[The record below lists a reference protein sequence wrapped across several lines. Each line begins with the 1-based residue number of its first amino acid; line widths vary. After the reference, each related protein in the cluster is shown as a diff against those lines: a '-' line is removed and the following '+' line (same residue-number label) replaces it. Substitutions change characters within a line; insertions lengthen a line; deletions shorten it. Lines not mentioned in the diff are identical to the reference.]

1 MFLIFKLLPTTCV
14 TLQNKSYLKCI
25 SHKCGKEYPIP
36 TTEFHCICG
45 NPLDVKY
52 KDAPSQNL
60 KELFYQRRNP
70 QGSIFNESGVWRF
83 RELLNFCEINTE
95 DLDQC
100 SQHLVSLDGAEGRQ
114 SKPYHMSKVAKFVG
128 MENEKLMLQP
138 EGYNPSGSFKDNGM
152 STAVTHAKLVSAKK
166 IICASTGNT
175 SASAGMF
182 AANENM
188 ECDVYIPEGEIA
200 PGKLSQAYQFGTQ
213 LIHVDGNFDDA
224 FTKSLDAAKESGSYT
239 VNSINPFRIEGQ
251 KTIPYRALEFLEWE
265 TPDWIVYPGGA
276 LGNTSSCGKCL
287 MELHE
292 WGWIKKIPRIAVINA
307 EGANTLD
314 VLYNGK
320 FENTE
325 LRWNKGNPDTE
336 LVENY
341 YVKMNE
347 EHIRP
352 KTKAT
357 AIQIGK
363 PANLLKGLRALEF
376 TDGVV
381 TTVTDNEMLDGM
393 SIVGLNGFDCE
404 MASGAVPA
412 GIKKLLNEN
421 VIKKDDRIIGILTGR
436 QKEPLL
442 PINYHNEPTNQFA
455 RPPKR

>member
-1 MFLIFKLLPTTCV
+1 M
-14 TLQNKSYLKCI
+14 QNKSYLKCI
-25 SHKCGKEYPIP
+25 NHKCGKEYPISVFDFNC
-36 TTEFHCICG
+36 TCG
-45 NPLDVKY
+45 NLLDVIY
-52 KDAPSQNL
+52 NETPSQNL
-60 KELFYQRRNP
+60 KEVFSQRRNP

-83 RELLNFCEINTE
+83 RELLNFCDIDTT
-95 DLDQC
+95 DLAQC

-128 MENEKLMLQP
+128 MENKNLMLQP

-152 STAVTHAKLVSAKK
+152 SAAVTHAKLVNAKK

-213 LIHVDGNFDDA
+213 MIHVDGNFDDA
-224 FTKSLDAAKESGSYT
+224 FTRSLDAAKESGSYT

-251 KTIPYRALEFLEWE
+251 KTIAYRALEFLEWE

-325 LRWNKGNPDTE
+325 LRWNKGSPDTKLIE
-336 LVENY
+336 DY
-341 YVKMNE
+341 YVKMNKD
-347 EHIRP
+347 HIRP

-363 PANLLKGLRALEF
+363 PANLLKGIRALEF

-381 TTVTDNEMLDGM
+381 TTVTDKEMLDGM

-412 GIKKLLNEN
+412 GIKKLLNDKI
-421 VIKKDDRIIGILTGR
+421 IKKDDKIIGILTGR

-455 RPPKR
+455 IPPKR

>member
-138 EGYNPSGSFKDNGM
+138 EGYNPSGSFKENGM
-152 STAVTHAKLVSAKK
+152 SAHVTHAKLVSEKK

-213 LIHVDGNFDDA
+213 LIHVNGNFDDA

-421 VIKKDDRIIGILTGR
+421 VIKKDDKIIGILTGR

-455 RPPKR
+455 IPPKR

>member
-1 MFLIFKLLPTTCV
+1 M
-14 TLQNKSYLKCI
+14 QNKSYLKCI
-25 SHKCGKEYPIP
+25 NHKCGKEYPISVFDFNC
-36 TTEFHCICG
+36 TCG
-45 NPLDVKY
+45 NLLDVIY
-52 KDAPSQNL
+52 NETPSQNL
-60 KELFYQRRNP
+60 KEVFSQRRNP

-83 RELLNFCEINTE
+83 RELLNFCDIDTT
-95 DLDQC
+95 DLAQC

-128 MENEKLMLQP
+128 MENKNLMLQP

-152 STAVTHAKLVSAKK
+152 SAAVTHAKLVNAKK

-213 LIHVDGNFDDA
+213 MIHVDGNFDDA
-224 FTKSLDAAKESGSYT
+224 FTRSLDAAKKSGSYT

-251 KTIPYRALEFLEWE
+251 KTIAYRALEFLEWE

-325 LRWNKGNPDTE
+325 LRWNKGSPDTKLIE
-336 LVENY
+336 DY
-341 YVKMNE
+341 YVKMNKD
-347 EHIRP
+347 HIRP

-363 PANLLKGLRALEF
+363 PANLLKGIRTLEF

-381 TTVTDNEMLDGM
+381 TTVTDKEMLDGM

-412 GIKKLLNEN
+412 GIKKLLNDN
-421 VIKKDDRIIGILTGR
+421 VIKKDDKIIGILTGR

-455 RPPKR
+455 IPPKR

>member
-1 MFLIFKLLPTTCV
+1 M
-14 TLQNKSYLKCI
+14 QADSYLKCI
-25 SHKCGKEYPIP
+25 SHKCGKEYPILS
-36 TTEFHCICG
+36 TDFKCSCG
-45 NPLDVKY
+45 NLLDVKY
-52 KDAPSQNL
+52 KNTPSTNL
-60 KELFYQRRNP
+60 KEVFYKRRNP
-70 QGSIFNESGVWRF
+70 EGSIFNESGVWRF
-83 RELLNFCEINTE
+83 RELLNFCEIDTE

-100 SQHLVSLDGAEGRQ
+100 SKNLVSLDGSEGRQ
-114 SKPYHMSKVAKFVG
+114 SKPYHMSKVASFVG
-128 MENEKLMLQP
+128 IDNEKLMLQP

-152 STAVTHAKLVSAKK
+152 SAAVTHAKMVDAKK

-188 ECDVYIPEGEIA
+188 ECDVYIPEGEIS

-213 LIHVDGNFDDA
+213 MIHVKGTFDDA
-224 FTKSLDAAKESGSYT
+224 FIKSLHASKESGNYT

-251 KTIPYRALEFLEWE
+251 KTIPYRALEFLNWE
-265 TPDWIVYPGGA
+265 VPDWIVYPGGA
-276 LGNTSSCGKCL
+276 LGNTSSCGKCI
-287 MELHE
+287 MELYE

-314 VLYNGK
+314 ILYNGK
-320 FENTE
+320 FEDTE
-325 LRWNKGNPDTE
+325 LRWNKGDPNTE
-336 LVENY
+336 LIDQY
-341 YVKMNE
+341 YSKMSDDG
-347 EHIRP
+347 IRP
-352 KTKAT
+352 QTKAT

-381 TTVTDNEMLDGM
+381 TSVTDSEMLDGM

-412 GIKKLLNEN
+412 GVKKLLGEGI
-421 VIKKDDRIIGILTGR
+421 IKKDDTVVGILTGR

-442 PINYHNEPTNQFA
+442 PIEYHNNISNKFA
-455 RPPKR
+455 RPPKK